1 MRIAVINPNTTASSQ
16 PPWRWR
22 AGTEILGM
30 QSMAGP
36 EAIEG
41 PFDGELSVP
50 GLLKQVVAAE
60 MDNVDAHI
68 IACFEAPLLIDAR
81 KQGEASR

>member
-1 MRIAVINPNTTASSQ
+1 MAVAGP
-16 PPWRWR
+16 
-22 AGTEILGM
+22 GTEILGM